1 MNKIFSPQK
10 NLIFWSLIVLL
21 IIGCLVFIYFIWQYV
36 FLTNR
41 ATVPL
46 GFLSSYQK
54 VAKTSQD
61 IVNFT
66 DSARQIIKEVNLSDL
81 HSDYDQALSLISQAR
96 QKNNQAHDLAFEL
109 SQNLK
114 NMAESLDQLKT
125 LESQRLGYEAV
136 ALEFSLV
143 SEFIAYS
150 QSTNNFLDSLTLA
163 IAVDNFQN
171 RQRVSEVLKNVNQKV
186 LLINSLNRE
195 YLNKI
200 ILLGRS
206 LNK

>member
-1 MNKIFSPQK
+1 MNKIFSSPK

-36 FLTNR
+36 FLTSR
-41 ATVPL
+41 VTIPL

-66 DSARQIIKEVNLSDL
+66 NSARQIIKEVNSADL
-81 HSDYDQALSLISQAR
+81 NANGERALSLINQAR

-114 NMAESLDQLKT
+114 NMAESLNQLKT

-171 RQRVSEVLKNVNQKV
+171 RHRVSEVLKNVNQKV